1 MCVCVGLWRIK
12 REGRRKL
19 HSREKEGEN
28 SNQRLEMVGQ
38 DRRGMGKLAESLRC
52 LETEK

>member
-1 MCVCVGLWRIK
+1 MCLWRIK

-28 SNQRLEMVGQ
+28 PNQRLEMVGQ
-38 DRRGMGKLAESLRC
+38 EGRRMGKLAESLRC
-52 LETEK
+52 PETEK